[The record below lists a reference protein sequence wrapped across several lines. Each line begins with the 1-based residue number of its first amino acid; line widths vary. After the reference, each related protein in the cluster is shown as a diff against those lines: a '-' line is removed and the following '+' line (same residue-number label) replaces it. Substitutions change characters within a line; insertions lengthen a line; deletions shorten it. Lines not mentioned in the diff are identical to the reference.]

1 MKHLIHFMMTVTL
14 LMLPFLSFA
23 AKPISSG
30 ELNATVCF
38 SCHGPEGKFIGG
50 SITPLAGFPENFMF
64 QQLLRMKSG
73 ERKTTIMKGHLKTF
87 SESELKEIAKYFA
100 TLKP

>member
-1 MKHLIHFMMTVTL
+1 MKHSKYLVMIIALFT
-14 LMLPFLSFA
+14 LPFASFA

-30 ELNATVCF
+30 QLAATICF
-38 SCHGPEGKFIGG
+38 SCHSPEGKYIGG
-50 SITPLAGFPENFMF
+50 SITPLAGFPENFMA
-64 QQLLRMKSG
+64 QQLLKMKTG

-87 SESELKEIAKYFA
+87 SESELKAIAKYFA